1 MVFVQY
7 VLKLMNILGA
17 DVKLLFDGSVISKH
31 QTFDTDLS
39 QFEDGIYF
47 ISVYSEG
54 KAIIT
59 DKIIL
64 FK

>member
-1 MVFVQY
+1 
-7 VLKLMNILGA
+7 MNILGA

-31 QTFDTDLS
+31 QTFGTDLS